1 MDKIEVGKMIDARND
16 ILQPNIKVGDVLVD
30 TESHTIFKVTYVK
43 LNTHWARHCVYLEAP
58 LTGEKRAL
66 WLFLLA
72 SENSRYHKL

>member
-58 LTGEKRAL
+58 LTGKKRAL